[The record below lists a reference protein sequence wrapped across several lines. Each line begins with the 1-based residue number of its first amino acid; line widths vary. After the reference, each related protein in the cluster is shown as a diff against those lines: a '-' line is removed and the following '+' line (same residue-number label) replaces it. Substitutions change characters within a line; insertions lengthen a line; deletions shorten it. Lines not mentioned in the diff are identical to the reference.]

1 MEKVILNSDSPQ
13 PDIAASFSASV
24 LNFDLPDLIRNM
36 KHSHAWIKGDLNAM
50 ILLKNPEKQVVLAA
64 LHEGTEIVSFQ
75 SNDSI
80 TFHIIEGSLK
90 FNTRKDSAIID
101 TGQMLTLS
109 EKVKYRLKTREET
122 VLLLSIEKDTLKR
135 A

>member
-1 MEKVILNSDSPQ
+1 
-13 PDIAASFSASV
+13 
-24 LNFDLPDLIRNM
+24 
-36 KHSHAWIKGDLNAM
+36 
-50 ILLKNPEKQVVLAA
+50 VLAA

-90 FNTRKDSAIID
+90 FNTRKTFAILD
-101 TGQMLTLS
+101 TGQMLTLH

-122 VLLLSIEKDTLKR
+122 VLLLSIEKNTLKR